1 MDPRLQEMWTM
12 TRTVAE
18 VMTRTVVVVAG
29 SAPFK
34 EVVRAMREY
43 HVSALP
49 VTDPDGLVVG
59 VVSEADLM
67 LREDPSVLE
76 PHFFEGHARRE
87 ERRKAEATIAR
98 NLMTTPAVTIGPQA
112 PVAEA
117 ARLMHERAIKRLPV
131 IDLEG
136 RIGGVVS
143 RIDLLAEFLRDDHDI
158 ATEVTRVLA
167 EDLAI
172 TPGQIL
178 SFVDDGVLHLQG
190 RVAMRSQ
197 VPTIWCAVRGVPG
210 VVGVDDRLSWE
221 LDDTI
226 TPVSP
231 VPWVRF

>member
-1 MDPRLQEMWTM
+1 M

-136 RIGGVVS
+136 RIVGVVS
-143 RIDLLAEFLRDDHDI
+143 RIDLLAEFLRDDGDI
-158 ATEVTRVLA
+158 ETEVARVLA

-178 SFVDDGVLHLQG
+178 SFVDDGVVHLEG
-190 RVAMRSQ
+190 RVEMRSQ
-197 VPTIWCAVRGVPG
+197 VPTIWCAVRAVPG
-210 VVGVDDRLSWE
+210 VVGLDERLTWE
-221 LDDTI
+221 LDDTV

-231 VPWVRF
+231 VPWVGF

>member
-1 MDPRLQEMWTM
+1 M
-12 TRTVAE
+12 TRTVAD

-49 VTDPDGLVVG
+49 VTDPDGLVMG

-76 PHFFEGHARRE
+76 SHFFEGHTRRE
-87 ERRKAEATIAR
+87 ERRKAEASIAR
-98 NLMTTPAVTIGPQA
+98 DLMTTPAVTIGPQA
-112 PVAEA
+112 PIAEA

-136 RIGGVVS
+136 RIVGVVS
-143 RIDLLAEFLRDDHDI
+143 RVDLLAEFLRDDGDI
-158 ATEVTRVLA
+158 ETEVIRVLA
-167 EDLAI
+167 DDLAI

-178 SFVDDGVLHLQG
+178 SFVDDGVVHLEG
-190 RVAMRSQ
+190 RVEMRSQ
-197 VPTIWCAVRGVPG
+197 VPTIWRAVRAVPG
-210 VVGVDDRLSWE
+210 VVGLDERLTWE
-221 LDDTI
+221 LDDTV

-231 VPWVRF
+231 VPWVGF

>member
-1 MDPRLQEMWTM
+1 M
-12 TRTVAE
+12 TRTVAD

-43 HVSALP
+43 RVSALP
-49 VTDPDGLVVG
+49 VTDPDGLVMG

-76 PHFFEGHARRE
+76 SHFFEGHARRE
-87 ERRKAEATIAR
+87 ERRKAEASIAR
-98 NLMTTPAVTIGPQA
+98 DLMTTPAVTIGPQA
-112 PVAEA
+112 PIAEA

-136 RIGGVVS
+136 RIVGVVS
-143 RIDLLAEFLRDDHDI
+143 RVDLLAEFLRDDGDI
-158 ATEVTRVLA
+158 ETEVIRVLA
-167 EDLAI
+167 DDLAI

-178 SFVDDGVLHLQG
+178 SFVDDGVVHLEG
-190 RVAMRSQ
+190 RVEMRSQ
-197 VPTIWCAVRGVPG
+197 VPTIWRAVRAVPG
-210 VVGVDDRLSWE
+210 VVGLDERLTWE
-221 LDDTI
+221 LDDTV

-231 VPWVRF
+231 VPWVGF

>member
-1 MDPRLQEMWTM
+1 M
-12 TRTVAE
+12 TRTVAD

-29 SAPFK
+29 STPFK

-49 VTDPDGLVVG
+49 VTDPDGLVMG

-76 PHFFEGHARRE
+76 SHFFEGHTRRE
-87 ERRKAEATIAR
+87 ERRKAEASIAR
-98 NLMTTPAVTIGPQA
+98 DLMTPPAVTIGPQA
-112 PVAEA
+112 PIAEA

-136 RIGGVVS
+136 RIVGVVS
-143 RIDLLAEFLRDDHDI
+143 RVDLLAEFLRDDGDI
-158 ATEVTRVLA
+158 ETEVIRVLA
-167 EDLAI
+167 DDLAI

-178 SFVDDGVLHLQG
+178 SFVDDGVVHLEG
-190 RVAMRSQ
+190 RVEMRSQ
-197 VPTIWCAVRGVPG
+197 VPTIWRAVRAVPG
-210 VVGVDDRLSWE
+210 VVGLDERLTWE
-221 LDDTI
+221 LDDTV

-231 VPWVRF
+231 VPWVGF

>member
-1 MDPRLQEMWTM
+1 M
-12 TRTVAE
+12 TRTVAD

-43 HVSALP
+43 RVSALP
-49 VTDPDGLVVG
+49 VTDPDGLVMG

-76 PHFFEGHARRE
+76 SHFFEGHTRRE
-87 ERRKAEATIAR
+87 ERRKAEASIAR
-98 NLMTTPAVTIGPQA
+98 DLMTSPAVTIGPQA
-112 PVAEA
+112 PIAEA

-136 RIGGVVS
+136 RIVGVVS
-143 RIDLLAEFLRDDHDI
+143 RVDLLAEFLRDDGDI
-158 ATEVTRVLA
+158 ETEVSRVLA
-167 EDLAI
+167 EGLAI

-178 SFVDDGVLHLQG
+178 SFVDDGVVHLQG
-190 RVAMRSQ
+190 RVEMRSQ
-197 VPTIWCAVRGVPG
+197 VPTIWRAVRAVPG
-210 VVGVDDRLSWE
+210 VVGLDERLTWE
-221 LDDTI
+221 LDDTV

-231 VPWVRF
+231 VPWVGF

>member
-1 MDPRLQEMWTM
+1 
-12 TRTVAE
+12 
-18 VMTRTVVVVAG
+18 MTRTVVVVAG

-34 EVVRAMREY
+34 DVVRAMREH

-59 VVSEADLM
+59 VVSGADLI

-76 PHFFEGHARRE
+76 PHFFEGQARRE
-87 ERRKAEATIAR
+87 ERRKAEAAFAR
-98 NLMTTPAVTIGPQA
+98 DLMTTPAVTIGPQA

-117 ARLMHERAIKRLPV
+117 AQLMHERAIKRLPV
-131 IDLEG
+131 VDLEG
-136 RIGGVVS
+136 RIVGVVS
-143 RIDLLAEFLRDDHDI
+143 RIDLLAEFLRDDDDI

-178 SFVDDGVLHLQG
+178 SFVDDGVVHLQG

-197 VPTIWCAVRGVPG
+197 VPTIWGAVRAVQG

-231 VPWVRF
+231 VPWVGF